1 VIAQDVA
8 HLLGGDGE
16 EVAAIAAVAGLTP
29 SNPTLRGTVPGATMS
44 RTLLPLALT
53 FVLTNSLFADTFRRD
68 DTNGNRIV
76 AIRDALGVL
85 GYVFL
90 G

>member
-1 VIAQDVA
+1 
-8 HLLGGDGE
+8 
-16 EVAAIAAVAGLTP
+16 
-29 SNPTLRGTVPGATMS
+29 MS

-53 FVLTNSLFADTFRRD
+53 FVLTNSLFADTFRRG

-85 GYVFL
+85 GYVPL
-90 G
+90 GWDPST